1 MPYLSLMRK
10 YELVEGDVVT
20 VEPGVYYPRKW
31 GIRIEDTV
39 AVQKKGLQ
47 NFSTLEKSLE
57 LK

>member
-1 MPYLSLMRK
+1 M
-10 YELVEGDVVT
+10 VEGDVVT